1 MRPRARLRKVR
12 LIYAG
17 ASALILSIPATAVA
31 FSGGTTPLPTLTE
44 TAAPTLRAA
53 AVQRRISYGQKV
65 TMIGSTSSS
74 AAGQSMW
81 LEFAPS
87 ASSSWRAL
95 ASATVAP
102 SGRFRLA
109 APIRQSGIVRV
120 IAATS
125 AGATTAAAIAPSPA
139 VHVAVAAEL
148 QVSARSLGSLT
159 GQPIDVRGK
168 LLPAVAARRLLLQ
181 SRLGGGWRTLTSS
194 LTGPRGGFDLHYLPV
209 GTGQQSLRV
218 RFAGDSKNTAVGEPV
233 GQLIVYTTSVASW
246 YEDAG
251 GTACGFHAYFGVAN
265 KTLPCGTKVEFR
277 DNGRSVTAV
286 VDDRGPF
293 VAGREWDLNQ
303 NTAAALGFDG
313 VATVWSSL

>member
-1 MRPRARLRKVR
+1 MRPRAKLRKVR
-12 LIYAG
+12 LIHAG

-31 FSGGTTPLPTLTE
+31 FSGGTTPLPTLAA

-53 AVQRRISYGQKV
+53 VRQRHVSYGQEV
-65 TMIGSTSSS
+65 TMTGSTSSS
-74 AAGQSMW
+74 AAGRTVW

-87 ASSSWRAL
+87 ASSSWRPI
-95 ASATVAP
+95 ASTTVAP

-109 APIRQSGIVRV
+109 ALFHESGIVRV
-120 IAATS
+120 IAGPS
-125 AGATTAAAIAPSPA
+125 AGATTAAAIAPSSA

-148 QVSARSLGSLT
+148 QVSARSLGALT

-168 LLPAVAARRLLLQ
+168 LLPAAAGRRVLLRGQ
-181 SRLGGGWRTLTSS
+181 LGGGWRTLTSS
-194 LTGPRGGFDLHYLPV
+194 VTGPRGGFDFHYLPA
-209 GTGQQSLRV
+209 GPGQQSLRV

-233 GQLIVYTTSVASW
+233 GQMTVYTTTVASW

-277 DNGRSVTAV
+277 DNGHSVTAL

-313 VATVWSSL
+313 VGTVWSSL